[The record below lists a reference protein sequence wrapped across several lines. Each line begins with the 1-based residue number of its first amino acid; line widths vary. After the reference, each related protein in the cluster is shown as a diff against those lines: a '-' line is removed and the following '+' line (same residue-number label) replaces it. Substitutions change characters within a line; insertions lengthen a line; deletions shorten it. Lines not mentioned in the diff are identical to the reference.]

1 MIELQTVPPPTADTE
16 GVDVVAAAAVGVEDE
31 EDADGGISEADDED
45 VDAWSPGLN
54 GASPNGHDAWGRA
67 GGAGGS
73 NDPLPDRVQPE
84 GPPAVV
90 PPVAEGPHAY
100 VGAALRLVV
109 NSPPSRA
116 LTRLQAYMRQP

>member
-1 MIELQTVPPPTADTE
+1 MSHSTKYSLRAPHSPT
-16 GVDVVAAAAVGVEDE
+16 
-31 EDADGGISEADDED
+31 
-45 VDAWSPGLN
+45 N
-54 GASPNGHDAWGRA
+54 GASPNGHDAWGLA

>member
-1 MIELQTVPPPTADTE
+1 MCALPLCALAHCLTTKRRP
-16 GVDVVAAAAVGVEDE
+16 
-31 EDADGGISEADDED
+31 
-45 VDAWSPGLN
+45 
-54 GASPNGHDAWGRA
+54 A